1 MAIALINLVMISYYW
16 IVPES
21 PRWLLAA
28 GRFSDAEKVMRQI
41 ARGNRTDRTPNFE
54 AQFKGHW
61 DKVVGTFASKVLYNE
76 DGSERK
82 VSLWNTVKEI
92 LHQVFIFFHLI
103 SSLDCSIWHSFC
115 SFFYSRLY

>member
-1 MAIALINLVMISYYW
+1 MISYYW

-28 GRFSDAEKVMRQI
+28 GRFADAEKVMRQI
-41 ARGNRTDRTPNFE
+41 ARGNRTDRKPNFE
-54 AQFKGHW
+54 AEFKGQW
-61 DKVVGTFASKVLYNE
+61 DKVVGTFATKVLYNE

-92 LHQVFIFFHLI
+92 LHQVFIFYTEFTKLVRVRPKYLI
-103 SSLDCSIWHSFC
+103 KQGIHESYSSPF
-115 SFFYSRLY
+115 